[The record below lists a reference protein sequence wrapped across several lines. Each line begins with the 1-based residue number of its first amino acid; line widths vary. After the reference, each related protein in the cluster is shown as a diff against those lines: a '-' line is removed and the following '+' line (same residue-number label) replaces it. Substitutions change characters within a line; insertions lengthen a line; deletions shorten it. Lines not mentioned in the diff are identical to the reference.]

1 MDDQSKIEASGYST
15 GQISE
20 MRLAM
25 QVSVG
30 IGFFMLFMKMTAY
43 FLTGSSAILSDAI
56 ESVVHILAVVFAAY
70 SLKLSVKPPDSKHMY
85 GHDRISFFSAGFEGA
100 MIITAALF
108 IIYEAIYRWLGGL
121 HLENLGIGVFFT
133 AFSTIINGG
142 LGWYLVRK
150 GKEYHSLVLVANGKH
165 VLTDSWT
172 SLGVI
177 IGLILTMMT
186 GWLPFDPILA
196 ILVALNILWTG
207 GRLLRQSIGGLMD
220 ESDPETDAKLRGS
233 LDGFSQKF
241 NISYHGLRHRNA
253 GNRLLIEFHVLFR
266 DDVSLHTAHERATII
281 EDELHRL
288 FPGPVEIISHLEPYE
303 GHDEIHEKL
312 LTKNPKDR
320 FT

>member
-1 MDDQSKIEASGYST
+1 MAEPSQTMESAYSSM
-15 GQISE
+15 QIRQ
-20 MRLAM
+20 MRFAM
-25 QVSVG
+25 QLSVG
-30 IGFFMLFMKMTAY
+30 TGFVMLIVKMMA
-43 FLTGSSAILSDAI
+43 FAFTGSSAILSDAI
-56 ESVVHILAVVFAAY
+56 ESIVHIFAVVFAAY
-70 SLKLSVKPPDSKHMY
+70 SLKLSVKPPDSKHPY

-108 IIYEAIYRWLGGL
+108 IMYESVHRWIVGL
-121 HLENLGIGVFFT
+121 QLENLGFGIVFT
-133 AFSTIINGG
+133 AFATVINGG

-165 VLTDSWT
+165 VLTDVWT

-177 IGLILTMMT
+177 VGLILTILT

-196 ILVALNILWTG
+196 VLVALNILWTG
-207 GRLLRQSIGGLMD
+207 GMLVRQSIGGLMD
-220 ESDPETDAKLRGS
+220 ESDPGTDAKLRGAM
-233 LDGFSQKF
+233 DRFSSRF

-253 GNRLLIEFHVLFR
+253 GNRLLIEVHLLFR
-266 DDVSLHTAHERATII
+266 DDVSLHTAHERATVI